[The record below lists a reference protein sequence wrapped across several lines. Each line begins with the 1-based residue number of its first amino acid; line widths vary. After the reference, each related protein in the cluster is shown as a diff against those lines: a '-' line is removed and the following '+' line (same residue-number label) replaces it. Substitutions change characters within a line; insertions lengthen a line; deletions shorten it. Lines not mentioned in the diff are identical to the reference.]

1 LAGISGKL
9 ALKSQIHPAMRL
21 IHHLFSGDLHLPKA
35 DETQLF
41 NRDGSAKTDLHA
53 QSAEFIHTY
62 GVYGVTLRS
71 HIQLALPD
79 YPGAGLAE
87 IELQL
92 RERDY
97 FADAIA
103 GVPLLWSRYSTYRY
117 AHLQSGASYVRWED
131 IGEFLVSSDGR
142 LITCCPAHESNH
154 ESFQVYLLGQALSFA
169 LVKCGFEPLHAT
181 CIVVEGQAVAF
192 LGDSGFGKSSLA
204 AYFISAGD
212 RLLTDD
218 LLLLQERPDGFLAYP
233 GPPRLKLLPD
243 MARRYLGGVT
253 GGVPMNSA
261 ASKLV
266 LPLDREKVC
275 ESPKMLSAIYGL
287 SPPQDMPDTQA
298 VDFKYLSSRQAFLEL
313 SCNTFN
319 YVILDCDRASRQI
332 KETAHIVN
340 SVPVKRLLHPRSLE
354 ALPLVRQA
362 VIKDLREIADRPHQ

>member
-1 LAGISGKL
+1 
-9 ALKSQIHPAMRL
+9 L
-21 IHHLFSGDLHLPKA
+21 IHHLLGGDQHLRKT
-35 DETQLF
+35 DDTQLV
-41 NRDGSAKTDLHA
+41 NRRGR
-53 QSAEFIHTY
+53 AEPNLDVKSREFLHTY

-71 HIQLALPD
+71 HIELALPD

-92 RERDY
+92 REHDY
-97 FADAIA
+97 FAESIA
-103 GVPLLWSRYSTYRY
+103 EIPLLWSRYSTYQY
-117 AHLQSGASYVRWED
+117 AHLQSGASYVRWEN
-131 IGEFLVSSDGR
+131 IGEFLVSSDGG
-142 LITCCPAHESNH
+142 LITCCPARESHH

-181 CIVVEGQAVAF
+181 CIVVEGRAVAF

-233 GPPRLKLLPD
+233 GPPRIKLLPD
-243 MARRYLGGVT
+243 MARKYLGGVT

-261 ASKLV
+261 TSKLV

-275 ESPKMLSAIYGL
+275 ESPMMLSAIYGL
-287 SPPQDMPDTQA
+287 SAPQDMLDTQA
-298 VDFKYLSSRQAFLEL
+298 VEFKPLASRQAFLEL

-319 YVILDCDRASRQI
+319 YVILDGDRAIRQI

-340 SVPVKRLLHPRSLE
+340 TVPVKRLLHPRSLE
-354 ALPLVRQA
+354 ALPSVRQA
-362 VIKDLREIADRPHQ
+362 IIKDLREIASRSHQ

>member
-1 LAGISGKL
+1 
-9 ALKSQIHPAMRL
+9 L
-21 IHHLFSGDLHLPKA
+21 IHHLLGGDLHLPKA
-35 DETQLF
+35 DETSLF
-41 NRDGSAKTDLHA
+41 NRDGSAETNLHA
-53 QSAEFIHTY
+53 QSQEFVHTY

-92 RERDY
+92 REHDY
-97 FADAIA
+97 FAEAIA
-103 GVPLLWSRYSTYRY
+103 DVPLLWSRYSTYQY
-117 AHLQSGASYVRWED
+117 AHLHGGASYVRWEG

-142 LITCCPAHESNH
+142 LITCCPARESHH

-218 LLLLQERPDGFLAYP
+218 LLLLQKHPEGFLAYP
-233 GPPRLKLLPD
+233 GPPRIKLFPD
-243 MARRYLGGVT
+243 MARKYLGGVD

-261 ASKLV
+261 ALKLI
-266 LPLDREKVC
+266 LPLNREKVC
-275 ESPKMLSAIYGL
+275 ESPIMLSAIYGL
-287 SPPQDMPDTQA
+287 SAPQDMPDAQTVEFQA
-298 VDFKYLSSRQAFLEL
+298 LASRQAFLEL

-319 YVILDCDRASRQI
+319 YVILDSDRASRQI
-332 KETAHIVN
+332 KETAQIVN

-354 ALPLVRQA
+354 ALPLVRQG
-362 VIKDLREIADRPHQ
+362 IIRDLREIAARSHQ